1 MRQVSSLA
9 FLLVIKIVGA
19 RDLLGNN
26 SLPDSKAPYPTAP
39 PWSPT
44 APPPPTPTN
53 PQEDCPTGWV
63 DSAEGCYLFQYT
75 KSITW
80 RAAQDDCES
89 LGGFLAEVKTEEQA
103 RFLVRN

>member
-1 MRQVSSLA
+1 MRHIPSLA
-9 FLLVIKIVGA
+9 LLVVIKIVRA
-19 RDLLGNN
+19 DDILGNN

-39 PWSPT
+39 PQ
-44 APPPPTPTN
+44 PTPTN

-75 KSITW
+75 NSITW
-80 RAAQDDCES
+80 RAAQDECES

-103 RFLVRN
+103 RFLVRNV